1 MPTRIDRINRF
12 LLAAIGLVLIVGGG
26 LVLAL
31 GMSLFGSGRADQP
44 VIPAGVT
51 TFIRDNP
58 WFWWAVAALCIVV
71 ALLTLRWLIA
81 QLHTSSLSHL
91 NVEPD
96 RRDGETVLEARAISD
111 AVEHEVEAMSGV
123 SSASMQLLGQQSS
136 HRHKLTVLLD
146 DRADI
151 NAVRSRLSRQTVTNL
166 RRALDFDDPK
176 LDISIA
182 LPARSRRRV
191 N

>member
-1 MPTRIDRINRF
+1 MPTRIDRVNRF

-31 GMSLFGSGRADQP
+31 GISLFGSSRADQP

-51 TFIRDNP
+51 AFIQENP
-58 WFWWAVAALCIVV
+58 WFWWAVAALCVVV
-71 ALLTLRWLIA
+71 ALLALRWLIA

-91 NVEPD
+91 NVEQD
-96 RRDGETVLEARAISD
+96 RRDGETVLQAGAISD
-111 AVEHEVEAMSGV
+111 AVEHEVQAMSGV
-123 SSASMQLLGQQSS
+123 SSASMQLLGQPSS
-136 HRHKLTVLLD
+136 HRHTLKVVLD

-151 NAVRSRLSRQTVTNL
+151 SAVRSRLSRQTVTNL

>member
-1 MPTRIDRINRF
+1 MPTRIDRVNRF

-26 LVLAL
+26 LALSL
-31 GMSLFGSGRADQP
+31 GMSLFGSDRADQP

-58 WFWWAVAALCIVV
+58 WFWWAAAALCVVV
-71 ALLTLRWLIA
+71 ALLSLRWLIA
-81 QLHTSSLSHL
+81 QLHTSRLSHL

-96 RRDGETVLEARAISD
+96 RRDGETVLEARAISA
-111 AVEHEVEAMSGV
+111 AVEHEVQAMSGV
-123 SSASMQLLGQQSS
+123 SSASMRLLGQPSS
-136 HRHKLTVLLD
+136 HRHKLSVLLD

-151 NAVRSRLSRQTVTNL
+151 NAVRARLSRQTVANL

-176 LDISIA
+176 IDISIA
-182 LPARSRRRV
+182 LPARRRRRV